1 MPWKYRHLATEGR
14 VVKFQCGPPPNLEM
28 RVAEVRYFKPNA
40 LSSIPPEQV
49 MVMELGADLLPED
62 GADAD
67 LFGRQSAEDRRM
79 TVVPLGVNFWA
90 HLALGRWY
98 RCEEAICVSCEKSN
112 ECWKGS
118 RENYLGGARPHCGR
132 CWHALYMG
140 RLGSPP

>member
-1 MPWKYRHLATEGR
+1 MVRFVTNEMHEDVVRDRHGSLGIR
-14 VVKFQCGPPPNLEM
+14 QSNLPKNAAYAYELSDIASVEKV
-28 RVAEVRYFKPNA
+28 RAEDF
-40 LSSIPPEQV
+40 
-49 MVMELGADLLPED
+49 ED

-90 HLALGRWY
+90 HLALRRWC